1 MNQIKAH
8 PKGNVPFS
16 WEKKPGV
23 SRVAIQRY
31 PSEEDFVKL
40 PPPPC
45 PIGSP
50 RVSAH
55 DIQIPLPPC
64 TFQPPSRSS
73 SSRSFRKQD
82 DPFLAAYKEC
92 TKSTNKKAKLSKN
105 LAAGSGLR
113 KGIFNLFCKNC
124 CSVRDDNL
132 VRVSQIPYELKGR
145 DVRKTGTIC
154 NEAEYLT
161 GSTVF

>member
-8 PKGNVPFS
+8 NSKGNVPFS

-23 SRVAIQRY
+23 SKVNAMINNNQ
-31 PSEEDFVKL
+31 EQDQIVVKL

-45 PIGSP
+45 PIESP

-55 DIQIPLPPC
+55 EISIPLPPC

-73 SSRSFRKQD
+73 SRKWD

-92 TKSTNKKAKLSKN
+92 TKSSTRSKAKV
-105 LAAGSGLR
+105 AGGSAGFSRSGLR
-113 KGIFNLFCKNC
+113 KGMFKLSCKSS

-132 VRVSQIPYELKGR
+132 VRVSQLPYETDRKR
-145 DVRKTGTIC
+145 DQKCSPV
-154 NEAEYLT
+154 
-161 GSTVF
+161 

>member
-23 SRVAIQRY
+23 SKAISQMFH
-31 PSEEDFVKL
+31 SEADFVKL

-45 PIGSP
+45 LIENQSP
-50 RVSAH
+50 ARVSTH

-73 SSRSFRKQD
+73 SRKGGLKKQE

-92 TKSTNKKAKLSKN
+92 TKSTSDSNKKTGGKLCRN
-105 LAAGSGLR
+105 VGLR
-113 KGIFNLFCKNC
+113 KGMFSLSCKNS

-132 VRVSQIPYELKGR
+132 VRVSHQVPHEIDRQRSRER
-145 DVRKTGTIC
+145 
-154 NEAEYLT
+154 
-161 GSTVF
+161 